1 LFAGFSCPDLE
12 ARLTE
17 AYTPSLPRCGA
28 LKGKGWFPI
37 YRYNTLDLVQHD
49 YVPCFQE
56 QMALVYD
63 PVLNDY
69 RNFPGVETRMSNF
82 GSVYGFS
89 PKKNVP

>member
-1 LFAGFSCPDLE
+1 
-12 ARLTE
+12 
-17 AYTPSLPRCGA
+17 
-28 LKGKGWFPI
+28 
-37 YRYNTLDLVQHD
+37 LDLVKHD
-49 YVPCFQE
+49 YVPCFKE

-89 PKKNVP
+89 PKKDVP